1 MSHEVLVG
9 EVANAVV
16 LRTMPTSQ
24 NRDMGHPNRFSS
36 VSCCMWKILIYDVI
50 AFIEGAVG
58 VEGFAGAFFE
68 KNFVV
73 AEEMVDFVA
82 FFDGDEEDLAVAFAP
97 GGEEILRGEEDRW
110 GVGEGA
116 AEEHGRRAAVDQR
129 DVVTEVEG
137 DGGGVSLI
145 AVEENFVLT
154 RDGVSGFELLDGAG
168 EVF

>member
-9 EVANAVV
+9 EVAKAVV

-24 NRDMGHPNRFSS
+24 NRDMWHPNRFSS
-36 VSCCMWKILIYDVI
+36 VSCCMWKILIYDFI

-82 FFDGDEEDLAVAFAP
+82 FFDGDEEDLAVAFTP
-97 GGEEILRGEEDRW
+97 GAQEILRGEEDGW

-116 AEEHGRRAAVDQR
+116 AEEHGGGAAVDEG
-129 DVVTEVEG
+129 DVAAEVEG
-137 DGGGVSLI
+137 DRGAVGLI
-145 AVEENFVLT
+145 AVEENFV
-154 RDGVSGFELLDGAG
+154 VA
-168 EVF
+168 